1 MDAIH
6 INWTKPFRNRF
17 NAPYEVE
24 DFEILTTIL
33 SALKWREKNGNIKM
47 VTDSV
52 GAQYYKKTGLD
63 VIWNS
68 VENIIDNALIPMKAV
83 LGTSKIN
90 VQDFVNLQL
99 GDVIRLDRKVDAARY
114 SS

>member
-63 VIWNS
+63 VICRCQQQCFLGGRQ
-68 VENIIDNALIPMKAV
+68 NICPKGAKRTCCND
-83 LGTSKIN
+83 
-90 VQDFVNLQL
+90 
-99 GDVIRLDRKVDAARY
+99 
-114 SS
+114 

>member
-6 INWTKPFRNRF
+6 INWTKPFKNRF

-52 GAQYYKKTGLD
+52 GAQY
-63 VIWNS
+63 
-68 VENIIDNALIPMKAV
+68 
-83 LGTSKIN
+83 
-90 VQDFVNLQL
+90 
-99 GDVIRLDRKVDAARY
+99 
-114 SS
+114 

>member
-6 INWTKPFRNRF
+6 INWAKPFRNRF

-52 GAQYYKKTGLD
+52 GAQYYKKQ
-63 VIWNS
+63 
-68 VENIIDNALIPMKAV
+68 V
-83 LGTSKIN
+83 LTLFGTVLKIFLTMSMSTAMFFGR
-90 VQDFVNLQL
+90 QAKYLP
-99 GDVIRLDRKVDAARY
+99 
-114 SS
+114 